1 MIKIIHGADFH
12 LDSPFSGLSPQ
23 LSAQRRGEQRELLDR
38 LARLAREERADLVL
52 LFSDHIELVD
62 YKTDRGKSAGEL
74 AAAYRA
80 QLALYALAIEKRF
93 APRRVTYKGI
103 YSLALGRLV
112 DVE

>member
-1 MIKIIHGADFH
+1 MPPAAAHRQVLVQGI
-12 LDSPFSGLSPQ
+12 
-23 LSAQRRGEQRELLDR
+23 
-38 LARLAREERADLVL
+38 ADLVL

-62 YKTDRGKSAGEL
+62 YKTDRGKSADEL

-112 DVE
+112 DVA